1 MSYASE
7 VYLLAVPMH
16 KITGLTWLN
25 FSGLLS
31 YAGVSLHLAMHFLA
45 FFLAQWGLNFSKSNS
60 NFSYFEEKGDGL
72 TFWEVAVFSEA
83 DQCYSN
89 WLPYALHYYPLSI
102 RKKPLEKMFFDFKK
116 VGESINACSNLFLP
130 PVNLYY

>member
-45 FFLAQWGLNFSKSNS
+45 FFGTMRSKISPSLIQIFQVCLFQGLS
-60 NFSYFEEKGDGL
+60 
-72 TFWEVAVFSEA
+72 
-83 DQCYSN
+83 
-89 WLPYALHYYPLSI
+89 
-102 RKKPLEKMFFDFKK
+102 
-116 VGESINACSNLFLP
+116 
-130 PVNLYY
+130 

>member
-31 YAGVSLHLAMHFLA
+31 YAGVSLHLTMHFLA
-45 FFLAQWGLNFSKSNS
+45 FFVTVRPKIFPSLIRIFFEGL
-60 NFSYFEEKGDGL
+60 G
-72 TFWEVAVFSEA
+72 
-83 DQCYSN
+83 
-89 WLPYALHYYPLSI
+89 
-102 RKKPLEKMFFDFKK
+102 
-116 VGESINACSNLFLP
+116 
-130 PVNLYY
+130 

>member
-1 MSYASE
+1 MSYARE

-45 FFLAQWGLNFSKSNS
+45 FFLGTVRPKISPSLSQIFHVCLFQGL
-60 NFSYFEEKGDGL
+60 G
-72 TFWEVAVFSEA
+72 
-83 DQCYSN
+83 
-89 WLPYALHYYPLSI
+89 
-102 RKKPLEKMFFDFKK
+102 
-116 VGESINACSNLFLP
+116 
-130 PVNLYY
+130 